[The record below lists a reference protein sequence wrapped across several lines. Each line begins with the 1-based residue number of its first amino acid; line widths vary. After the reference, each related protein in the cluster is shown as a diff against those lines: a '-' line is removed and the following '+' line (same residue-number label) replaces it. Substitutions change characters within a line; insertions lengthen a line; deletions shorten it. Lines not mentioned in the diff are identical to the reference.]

1 MQASPSAGLFSACG
15 SDGRG
20 AMGPDGSTTGR
31 MAQRDEM
38 KLKTVE
44 VDGKQYAVIEDGKP
58 VYTDDDG
65 KDVAFDAV
73 GTRNTITR
81 LNAEAKS
88 HRERADG
95 FEKTAKAFEGIEDAA
110 AAKKALEIVANLDAK
125 KLVDA
130 GEIEKVKG
138 EISKAFQT
146 QLDEANNKAQGL
158 EQQLYAE
165 KIGGSF
171 ARSQYIAEKM
181 AVPADMVQATFGSN
195 FKIEEGKV
203 VAYDAQGQ
211 KIFSRSRPGELA
223 DFNEALETL
232 VSQYPHRDHILKGSG
247 AQGTGAHTTNGQK
260 PQTKGNLGGDKAAR
274 LEAIKAMTADA

>member
-1 MQASPSAGLFSACG
+1 
-15 SDGRG
+15 
-20 AMGPDGSTTGR
+20 
-31 MAQRDEM
+31 M

-44 VDGKQYAVIEDGKP
+44 VDGKQYAEIQDGKP
-58 VYTDDDG
+58 VYVEDDG
-65 KDVAFDAV
+65 KEVAFDAI
-73 GTRNTITR
+73 GTRSTITR

-95 FEKTAKAFEGIEDAA
+95 FEKVAKAFEGIEDAA
-110 AAKKALEIVANLDAK
+110 AARKALETVANLDAK

-146 QLDEANNKAQGL
+146 QLDEANGKAQTF

-171 ARSQYIAEKM
+171 ARSQFIAEKM
-181 AVPADMVQATFGSN
+181 AVPADMVQAAFGSN

-211 KIFSRSRPGELA
+211 KVFSRSRPGELA

-232 VSQYPHRDHILKGSG
+232 VSQYPHRDHILKSSG
-247 AQGTGAHTTNGQK
+247 ANGGGAPNGGGQHK
-260 PQTKGNLGGDKAAR
+260 TTKGNFGGSKAER
-274 LEAIKAMTADA
+274 LEAIKGLTASE